1 MDMRSFV
8 IGAALAAALGVGLA
22 VAQSNPIKERQTIMK
37 SNGDAVKLVSDMLK
51 GEKPY
56 DAKAAGDGMKSI
68 HDNIGKFVTLF
79 PVGTESGEKTRAL
92 PAIWKNKKDFEDWGK
107 QLREDTEKAQAA
119 AAGGADSMKTALAEV
134 GKTCKGCHDDYRAA
148 EK

>member
-1 MDMRSFV
+1 MRSV
-8 IGAALAAALGVGLA
+8 MMGAALAGVLGIGLA
-22 VAQSNPIKERQTIMK
+22 YAQTSVIKERQNIMK

-56 DAKAAGDGMKSI
+56 DAKAAADGMKSI
-68 HDNIGKFVTLF
+68 HGNIGKFVTLF
-79 PVGTESGEKTRAL
+79 PEGSETGEKTRAL

-107 QLREDTEKAQAA
+107 QLQEDTAKAEGA
-119 AAGGADSMKTALAEV
+119 AAGGADSMKTALADV
-134 GKTCKGCHDDYRAA
+134 GKTCNGCHDDYRAK